1 MRRLPTFWIVDA
13 FPSDAERQDHLNGP
27 IAAALMANADRL
39 LSSAPQISP
48 ADVLAAKTPQCSSAL
63 ARLAQDAASSETE
76 QTAEAV
82 GIEAVGAGGVHVAEL
97 AQK

>member
-1 MRRLPTFWIVDA
+1 VRRLPTFWIVDA

-48 ADVLAAKTPQCSSAL
+48 ADVLAAKTP
-63 ARLAQDAASSETE
+63 
-76 QTAEAV
+76 
-82 GIEAVGAGGVHVAEL
+82 
-97 AQK
+97 